1 MPDWRAYVR
10 EHLPP
15 LHVTP
20 EREGEIV
27 AELALQL
34 EQAAGDAEAAGAS
47 AAEALRQAE
56 RQLGGWE
63 RLAREINAEERSA
76 PAPES
81 RAGWFAGWG
90 GDIRYALRFLRR
102 NPGFAAIATL
112 TLAFGIGGNTA
123 IFTMV
128 DAIALRSLP
137 YRQADR
143 LMAIETR
150 KAGQPEVEPWTS
162 ALDFADLRQGAR
174 SLSAMAGVSPIWSV
188 VLTGRGAAE
197 RLETLYVSA
206 SFFPLLGVKPL
217 LGRSFTP
224 REDAGAP
231 VPVAILS
238 YALWQRQ
245 FAGRSDVLGQ
255 TLALDV
261 GTYTVIGVMPEN
273 FRYAGEPVAGTAARI
288 DLWLPL
294 ASNQLARSA
303 RSLRFLKVVG
313 RLTDGTSPGQAREEI
328 GRLGAALSQEYPS
341 TNRGF
346 TYGVQPL
353 GEQASGRYRVAMLLL
368 LGTVGFVLLMA
379 CANVANLLLGR
390 AAARQREIG
399 VRVALGASRF
409 RLLRQLLTEGA
420 VLAAAGGALGLAAA
434 QLALRFLIARGPE
447 ALVRTRPIH
456 LDARALAWTCATVL
470 LCALLSGLP
479 PAWRMVRGEI
489 AGALREAGRGLTA
502 GHRALRSALVV
513 VQVAAALILLVGA
526 GLLIRSFQRLLDVDP
541 GFDPHRLITVT
552 TLLPGS
558 VRTPAQATG
567 IWRRIAENVASTPG
581 VVSVAAVSRLPL
593 MGSNLGT
600 WLYREGHIVPG
611 EPGFDTEYRV
621 ATPGYFATMRIP
633 LRSGRLFDEH
643 DEVNPACCAL
653 INEAAARR
661 IFAGEDP
668 VGRRIK
674 LGSPAAGTPWV
685 TIVGVI
691 GNVRH
696 VGLDVDPRPE
706 VYRPYAFNPLGNP
719 VLVIRT
725 AVDPEG
731 LAAVLAAKV
740 RVDPTMPAYNL
751 YPMQALVD
759 RSTVERRFVMLLL
772 SGFALAAMLLAAVGV
787 YGTVAQAVTRRSREI
802 GVRIALG
809 ASPASA
815 LLLVFREGIRLMA
828 AGLAIGTVAAAA
840 LTRLMRNLLFEVR
853 PLDAASFLAAA
864 LVLAGTAML
873 ACYVPARRATRVDP
887 LAILREE

>member
-10 EHLPP
+10 QHLPP

-20 EREGEIV
+20 ERESEIV

-47 AAEALRQAE
+47 PADALRQAE
-56 RQLGGWE
+56 LQLGSWE
-63 RLAREINAEERSA
+63 KLGREINAAERTA
-76 PAPES
+76 PPENG
-81 RAGWFAGWG
+81 AGWLAGWG
-90 GDIRYALRFLRR
+90 GDLRYALRFLRR

-137 YRQADR
+137 YRQPDR

-150 KAGQPEVEPWTS
+150 KSEQPEVEPWTS
-162 ALDFADLRQGAR
+162 APDFADIRTNAR
-174 SLSAMAGVSPIWSV
+174 SFSAMAGVSPIWSV
-188 VLTGRGAAE
+188 VLTGHGSAE

-206 SFFPLLGVKPL
+206 SFFPLLGMKPV

-231 VPVAILS
+231 VPVAVLS

-245 FAGRSDVLGQ
+245 FGGRSDVLGQ
-255 TLALDV
+255 VLTLDV
-261 GTYTVIGVMPEN
+261 GAYTVIGVMPKD

-294 ASNQLARSA
+294 SSNQLARSF
-303 RSLRFLKVVG
+303 RGLRFLKVVG
-313 RLTDGTSPGQAREEI
+313 RLNAGGSPSQAREEI
-328 GRLGAALSQEYPS
+328 GRLGAALSERYPA

-346 TYGVQPL
+346 TYSVQSL

-368 LGTVGFVLLMA
+368 LGTVGFVVLMA

-420 VLAAAGGALGLAAA
+420 VLAVTGGALGLGIA

-470 LCALLSGLP
+470 LCALLAGLP
-479 PAWRMVRGEI
+479 PAWRVVRGEI
-489 AGALREAGRGLTA
+489 GNTLREAGRGMTSR
-502 GHRALRSALVV
+502 HRTLRSLLVV
-513 VQVAAALILLVGA
+513 VQMSAALVLLVGA
-526 GLLIRSFQRLLDVDP
+526 GLLIRSFQRLLEVDP
-541 GFDPHRLITVT
+541 GFDPHHLITVT
-552 TLLPGS
+552 TMLPATAQ
-558 VRTPAQATG
+558 TPAQRTVM
-567 IWRRIAENVASTPG
+567 WRRIAESVASTPG
-581 VVSVAAVSRLPL
+581 VSSVAAVSRLPL

-643 DEVNPACCAL
+643 DDANPACCAL

-661 IFAGEDP
+661 IFIGEDP

-674 LGSPAAGTPWV
+674 LGSPAANAPWITV
-685 TIVGVI
+685 VGVI

-706 VYRPYAFNPLGNP
+706 VYRPYAFSPLGNP

-740 RVDPTMPAYNL
+740 RVDPTMPAYNI

-787 YGTVAQAVTRRSREI
+787 YGAVAQAVTQRTREI
-802 GVRIALG
+802 GLRIALG

-815 LLLVFREGIRLMA
+815 LMLVFRDGIWLTA
-828 AGLAIGTVAAAA
+828 AGLAFGTIAAAA

-864 LVLAGTAML
+864 LVLAGIAML
-873 ACYVPARRATRVDP
+873 ACYIPARRATRVDP
-887 LAILREE
+887 LDALRQE